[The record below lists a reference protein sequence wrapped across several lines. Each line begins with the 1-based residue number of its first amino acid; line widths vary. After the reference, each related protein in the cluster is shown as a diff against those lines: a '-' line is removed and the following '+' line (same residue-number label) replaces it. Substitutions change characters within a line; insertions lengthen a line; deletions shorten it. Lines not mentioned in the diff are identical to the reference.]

1 MGDLFRNQQQKQQQP
16 YYFLKKMNAKETKAL
31 EILFNFVRKNYKEI
45 LEEEYIDDTYKNL
58 DVKFLSKSR
67 RKITAFL
74 KYIGERDF
82 RGRVYGKNKIRLIKN
97 SDMIKLNKRLKNRI
111 NLTPDSIL
119 YKTYS
124 QEYVKILK
132 FFVEN
137 VLWEKL
143 NASNVEYLTEYI
155 IPYLGDNK
163 TTYEHPNCPKLFVN
177 TILRSYHYFPDNW
190 CKPDNRK
197 LKEPLLGLELEVY
210 AKKRCIFDN
219 ASNFFYLQRDG
230 SISSEEG
237 GVEITT
243 LPMSFDDLIKDE
255 GGIDILTK
263 EFMPKFS
270 CFSQNTPDTG
280 FHIHL
285 SKVNFCTK
293 VYIMLKKAFYCFPY
307 AFITELFGRTNTGYC
322 RAEPQIQRL
331 MEFGIHPS
339 AASGSGLEKIFQ
351 PCCDSRYLE
360 LNFTNSKTIEFRRGK
375 GTVDT
380 IMIKS
385 ILDFC
390 YHIYKYSVE
399 AQDLYK
405 SDLLSIRLFL
415 QNYLMENAK
424 TERLKKLIKKYEEYE
439 K

>member
-1 MGDLFRNQQQKQQQP
+1 
-16 YYFLKKMNAKETKAL
+16 MNAIEKKSL
-31 EILFNFVRKNYKEI
+31 EILFSFVKGNYKEI
-45 LEEEYIDDTYKNL
+45 LEEEFSDVSYKNIDAKL
-58 DVKFLSKSR
+58 LSKSK
-67 RKITAFL
+67 RKTTAFL
-74 KYIGERDF
+74 KYIGEREF
-82 RGRVYGKNKIRLIKN
+82 RGCVYGKNNVRLIKN
-97 SDMIKLNKRLKNRI
+97 SDMVKLNKRLKDRI
-111 NLTPDSIL
+111 ILTPDLIL

-124 QEYVKILK
+124 PEYVKILK

-137 VLWEKL
+137 ILWEKL
-143 NASNVEYLTEYI
+143 NEHNIEYLTEYV
-155 IPYLGDNK
+155 IPTLISKKYVF
-163 TTYEHPNCPKLFVN
+163 EHPGIPKVFVS
-177 TILRSYHYFPDNW
+177 TRLRSYHDFPDAW
-190 CKPDNRK
+190 TRPDNGT
-197 LKEPLLGLELEVY
+197 LKDPLVGLELEVY
-210 AKKRCIFDN
+210 ARNKYIFEN
-219 ASNFFYLQRDG
+219 KSNFFYLQRDN
-230 SISSEEG
+230 SISPEEG

-307 AFITELFGRTNTGYC
+307 AFITELFGRNNTGYC
-322 RAEPQIQRL
+322 RAEPQIQKL

-339 AASGSGLEKIFQ
+339 AASELGLEKIFQ
-351 PCCDSRYLE
+351 PYCDSRYLE
-360 LNFTNSKTIEFRRGK
+360 LNFTNSQTIEFRRGK

-424 TERLKKLIKKYEEYE
+424 TERLKKLIKKYEEY
-439 K
+439 KK